1 MECTSGEMRLGNLEV
16 NQDGIACGDVLSRS
30 KRSLGKAGM
39 YGGPPLILLTV
50 LNVYYGLGAGT
61 PRTKFYLIPFLKNLQ
76 GQPIRHIVWG
86 EVGIWSAQDSIIVL
100 ISLLA
105 MVFGTMFAR
114 RGSLMSLDELLKLT
128 GTKRSIEGGQTRT
141 LRIGMEVKVPG
152 GLTGV
157 IEHINPERVR
167 VRTGSVSVH
176 LDKEELEASIKE
188 KGD

>member
-16 NQDGIACGDVLSRS
+16 NQDGIACGEVLSRS

-39 YGGPPLILLTV
+39 YGGPLLILLTV
-50 LNVYYGLGAGT
+50 LNVYYGLGAGA

-76 GQPIRHIVWG
+76 GEPIRHIVWG
-86 EVGIWSAQDSIIVL
+86 KVGIWSAQDSIIVL

-176 LDKEELEASIKE
+176 LDKEELEANIKE